1 MAFWTSNR
9 QPDPYIELVAT
20 QTREMGTGEFARR
33 TAAHAFERT
42 TTGLI
47 QEDTR
52 IAEAEKEAGTFNDQ
66 WWVSGLT
73 GLDLGNPKAMSQEE
87 FKAAGYDRG
96 GKIAY
101 SPDMTEQRA
110 QILAETFDRR
120 QHESMMLDRNAAGF
134 WRTAVG
140 FGAGLLGNLPDPIN
154 LIPIGGATARGASM
168 GARVARAA
176 AEGFVG
182 TAVADTVLL
191 PEASRRG
198 DNVDIGDFLLD
209 TTFGSFFGGGIGAVG
224 GLLHTRRVKSLSG
237 QQADLAE
244 ALRGTGME
252 GGEAG
257 RLAGGVVNVLADMPE
272 RSALIANVR
281 QNLAGLDRVG
291 AAKLMDKTMLA
302 LRDGENMDIARW
314 GEELGLDIPALVTRR
329 RQEAES
335 SLTRARQAATPDVSE
350 LEMLVPEQS
359 TQQEGLLAS
368 LNAGV
373 NLEAPVRM
381 VEAQPR
387 FAGRSLWAVVKG
399 PDRTALRQELVG
411 AYDNVSTG
419 WKINLTGSGV
429 DHAVSSAKKSMDGM
443 AHMEAVANLPGLIEN
458 AVLVESHADSKGQRL
473 KAVHRMYAPL
483 RLGDDIYAVK
493 LTVKEA
499 AEGMVA
505 QIDDIHRLYDLKLEK
520 KMPGDLRQP
529 PDLAE
534 ASGKTGSTPGIPE
547 LRLRQLLEGVND
559 SEGQAFLKS
568 LRVLSERPRLAADD
582 VRGVVDGI
590 AARNA
595 APVHVVQNVAELP
608 ESWRET
614 AKRAEAL
621 YDPNTDTV
629 WMVADN
635 IESPERAA
643 QVWAHEQIVHHGLR
657 GMFDKEQRA
666 TVLESLWDSMGG
678 MESRELRDIAE
689 RYGLDLDTL
698 DGRLLAVE
706 ETLAVLAEKSKAKSL
721 TKQEESLWRSLVEYI
736 TQALNDLLG
745 RSGEGTLLK
754 NADVNALL
762 SRLGKHVLDGDN
774 ARLDRAAVTPDFRAP
789 QPWPELDPPSLE
801 EAARNEQT
809 WSGREMDSVMAEAE
823 RLTQEGRAPEE
834 DIRQSQAAT
843 AELERADTNEQ
854 AALSIVQCIT
864 ASMA

>member
-9 QPDPYIELVAT
+9 QPDPYLELVAA
-20 QTREMGTGEFARR
+20 QTREMGTGEFVWR

-42 TTGLI
+42 TTGLM
-47 QEDTR
+47 QEDTS
-52 IAEAEKEAGTFNDQ
+52 IAEAEKVAGTYNDQ

-73 GLDLGNPKAMSQEE
+73 GVDLGNPKAISQEE
-87 FKAAGYDRG
+87 FKAGGYDRG

-101 SPDMTEQRA
+101 SPNMTEQRA

-120 QHESMMLDRNAAGF
+120 QHEGAMLDRNTQGF
-134 WRTAVG
+134 WRTAAG
-140 FGAGLLGNLPDPIN
+140 FGAALLGNLPDPIN
-154 LIPIGGATARGASM
+154 LIPIGGAAARGANL
-168 GARVARAA
+168 GRRVARAA
-176 AEGFVG
+176 TEGLIG
-182 TAVADTVLL
+182 TAIADAVLL

-209 TTFGSFFGGGIGAVG
+209 ATFGSFFGGGIGAVG
-224 GLLHTRRVKSLSG
+224 GLLHTRRVKSLAG
-237 QQADLAE
+237 QQTDLAA
-244 ALRGTGME
+244 ALRDIGME
-252 GGEAG
+252 SGEAG

-272 RSALIANVR
+272 RSSLIADLRRNI
-281 QNLAGLDRVG
+281 AGLDRVG
-291 AAKLMDKTMLA
+291 AAKLLDKAMLA
-302 LRDGENMDIARW
+302 LRDGENMDIVRW
-314 GEELGLDIPALVTRR
+314 GEELDLDIPTVVTRR

-335 SLTRARQAATPDVSE
+335 ALTRARQAATPDVSE
-350 LEMLVPEQS
+350 LEMLVPERPA
-359 TQQEGLLAS
+359 QQEGLFAS

-387 FAGRSLWAVVKG
+387 FTGRSLWAVAKG
-399 PDRTALRQELVG
+399 QDRIVLRQELVG
-411 AYDNVSTG
+411 AYDNASTG
-419 WKINLTGSGV
+419 WKINLTGDSV
-429 DHAVSSAKKSMDGM
+429 DHAISSAKKSMDGM
-443 AHMEAVANLPGLIEN
+443 AHMEVVANLPGLIEN
-458 AVLVESHADSKGQRL
+458 AVLVESHSDRKGQRL

-483 RLGDDIYAVK
+483 HLGDDIYAVK

-499 AEGMVA
+499 TEGMVA
-505 QIDDIHRLYDLKLEK
+505 EIDEIHRLYDLKLEK

-529 PDLAE
+529 PDLAG
-534 ASGKTGSTPGIPE
+534 ASGKTGSIPGISE
-547 LRLRQLLEGVND
+547 FRLRQLLEGVND
-559 SEGQAFLKS
+559 SEGKAFLKS
-568 LRVLSERPRLAADD
+568 LRALSQRPRLAADD

-678 MESRELRDIAE
+678 MESRELRDIAS
-689 RYGLDLDTL
+689 RYGLDLSTL

-706 ETLAVLAEKSKAKSL
+706 ETLAALAEKSKAKSL

-736 TQALNDLLG
+736 TQALNGLLG
-745 RSGEGTLLK
+745 RSGEDALLK

-774 ARLDRAAVTPDFRAP
+774 ARPDRAAVKPDFRAP
-789 QPWPELDPPSLE
+789 QPWPELDPPPLE
-801 EAARNEQT
+801 EAARNEQA
-809 WSGREMDSVMAEAE
+809 WSGRDMDSIMAEAE
-823 RLTQEGRAPEE
+823 RLTQEGRALEE

-843 AELERADTNEQ
+843 AELERANANEQ
-854 AALSIVQCIT
+854 AALSVVQCIA
-864 ASMA
+864 ASVA